1 MSTLYIDIGNSR
13 IKWAL
18 ARGTRMGRLRAMSL
32 SQFSRFARALR
43 STRGVQAVHAVCVAG
58 RPMEQRLRAALRL
71 AGLPAPRFARSSR
84 RAAGVTNAYRDPW
97 RLGADRWVGM
107 IGAWHLAGA
116 RRAVCAISAGTALTL
131 DVVDAG
137 GRHRGGL
144 IAPGPEMMVGALLG
158 RTRGIAARAA
168 GARRSKATPLAP
180 PLAGDT
186 RSAITTGSLLAAA
199 GLVERCLAEL
209 RARSKL
215 TPAVYLTGGAAPA
228 LARLL
233 SRRHRHCPDL
243 VLRGLAVMA

>member
-1 MSTLYIDIGNSR
+1 MSILYIDIGNSR

-18 ARGTRMGRLRAMSL
+18 ARGARLGRQRAL
-32 SQFSRFARALR
+32 PLAQFARFVRALR
-43 STRGVQAVHAVCVAG
+43 STRNVQSVHAVCVAG
-58 RPMEQRLRAALRL
+58 LSVERRLRAALRL

-84 RAAGVTNAYRDPW
+84 RAAGVINAYRDPW

-131 DVVDAG
+131 DVVDAA

-168 GARRSKATPLAP
+168 GALRSKATPLAP

-186 RSAITTGSLLAAA
+186 RSAITMGSLLAAA
-199 GLVERCLAEL
+199 GLVERCLDEL
-209 RARSKL
+209 RSRSRIS
-215 TPAVYLTGGAAPA
+215 PAIYLTGGAAPE

-233 SRRHRHCPDL
+233 SRRYQLCPDL